1 MKCQIQWL
9 CYLLQSGCF
18 PALWAKPVPPIG
30 AVAGISLDFRTEP
43 NTIEMCPSTC
53 PPRVCISQLL
63 TDWTWLICR
72 SLEKLPFGI
81 SFTENTF
88 QLYSSLAYLITDR
101 NRDRS
106 TGDMRSKRTQQ
117 LCRWVCYSYELKG
130 NPQTEMIPQSKI
142 EITCL
147 VILSHS
153 QLTFALYF
161 STLTL
166 FLWGVIYIVLTE
178 CIKWSSMNVYLVTT
192 IWKSLCW
199 EIHSF
204 NP

>member
-18 PALWAKPVPPIG
+18 PALWAKPVHPIG

-101 NRDRS
+101 NRDLQVKERAKQV
-106 TGDMRSKRTQQ
+106 TGASSPTGTRSKTFEDSDGRGIHAISSNEKQ
-117 LCRWVCYSYELKG
+117 V
-130 NPQTEMIPQSKI
+130 
-142 EITCL
+142 
-147 VILSHS
+147 S
-153 QLTFALYF
+153 Q
-161 STLTL
+161 
-166 FLWGVIYIVLTE
+166 
-178 CIKWSSMNVYLVTT
+178 
-192 IWKSLCW
+192 
-199 EIHSF
+199 
-204 NP
+204 